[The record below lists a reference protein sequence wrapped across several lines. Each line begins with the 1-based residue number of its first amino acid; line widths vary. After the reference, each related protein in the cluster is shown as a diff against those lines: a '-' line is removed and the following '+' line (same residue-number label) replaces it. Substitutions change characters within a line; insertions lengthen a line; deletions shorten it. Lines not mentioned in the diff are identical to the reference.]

1 MLLKRVSMFYLY
13 ICLNNQLYVYIF
25 VSVRPCSSVWGYDT
39 KSIKL
44 LFLCRSCWYCMLNI
58 TKDCNCK
65 LVLVYKCKY
74 INVWSCERPCEL
86 ENRRVCYILKTTI
99 KRCSSYICM
108 AIVFLLHT
116 DGNLWFAAILCLSL
130 HIFTILI

>member
-1 MLLKRVSMFYLY
+1 MFYLY

-25 VSVRPCSSVWGYDT
+25 VSVRPCSCVWGYDT

-44 LFLCRSCWYCMLNI
+44 SFLCRSCWYCMLNI

-99 KRCSSYICM
+99 KQCSSYICM
-108 AIVFLLHT
+108 PAVFLLHT
-116 DGNLWFAAILCLSL
+116 DGNLWFATISCLSL